1 MELQQFKKTID
12 PLIQAFLDQKLKS
25 LSLIGNEETK
35 NYLNYLKLF
44 LTEGKRIRAYLA
56 FLMYKAHAGE
66 KDKDILNLLVFIE
79 LLHAFLLIHDDI
91 MDKANQRHSIKT
103 AHKFI
108 EKKVKH
114 LKSIDSAYF
123 GISQAILLGDYLFAW
138 THEILDTNTIF
149 DKKIIKDVKLILSK
163 IMDEVILG
171 QMIDLNTTLY
181 EKVNKEEIIK
191 KITLKTAYYSFVR
204 PMQIGAILSG
214 EKYDEKF
221 LERFGTYLGIAF
233 QTQDDLLDIKF
244 DESKTHKSSFND
256 IEQRQQT
263 FFTNYIFFNGSL
275 EEKNTLSKYF
285 GKKISKEDKKSLR
298 KMFEESG
305 AITYGEKIMQE
316 NFNDAK
322 KLLKKQKM
330 DQEYKDLFFEV
341 IKLIETRQ
349 N

>member
-1 MELQQFKKTID
+1 MELQQFKKIID

-35 NYLNYLKLF
+35 DYLNYLKLF

-56 FLMYKAHAGE
+56 FLTYKAHSGK

-91 MDKANQRHSIKT
+91 MDKADQRHNIKT

-108 EKKVKH
+108 EEKVKH
-114 LKSIDSAYF
+114 LEKIDSAYF

-138 THEILDTNTIF
+138 THEILDTNRSF
-149 DKKIIKDVKLILSK
+149 DKEIIKKVKLILST

-171 QMIDLNTTLY
+171 QMIDLDTTLY

-214 EKYDEKF
+214 NEYDEKF
-221 LERFGTYLGIAF
+221 LENFGTYIGIAF

-244 DESKTHKSSFND
+244 DESETHKSSFND
-256 IEQRQQT
+256 VTQRQQT
-263 FFTNYIFFNGSL
+263 FFSYFIFNEGTMQQKIL
-275 EEKNTLSKYF
+275 LSKYF
-285 GKKISKEDKKSLR
+285 GKHLSDLDKKILR

-305 AITYGEKIMQE
+305 AIDYGEKIMVE
-316 NFNDAK
+316 NFKSAN
-322 KLLKKQKM
+322 KLLEKQKM
-330 DQEYKDLFFEV
+330 DQEYKYLFF
-341 IKLIETRQ
+341 KLIEIIENRTS
-349 N
+349 